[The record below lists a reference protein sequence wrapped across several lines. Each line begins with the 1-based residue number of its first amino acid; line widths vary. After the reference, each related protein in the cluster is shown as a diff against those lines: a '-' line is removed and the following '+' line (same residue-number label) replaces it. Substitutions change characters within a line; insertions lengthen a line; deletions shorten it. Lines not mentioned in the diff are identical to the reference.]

1 MITSGDSLFKNH
13 HFHAFAALHLHSNFI
28 GRIES
33 ISTDFKI
40 ESYSH
45 RLNILFKNG
54 HSLVYEVPHECDVTK
69 ALPEDL
75 IAQCAMLYDLPSI
88 GKEPDDT

>member
-1 MITSGDSLFKNH
+1 MIRTTDPSFRNH
-13 HFHAFAALHLHSNFI
+13 HFHAFAALHLHSNFK

-45 RLNILFKNG
+45 LLLVLFKNG
-54 HSLVYEVPHECDVTK
+54 HSLNYEVPHECDITK
-69 ALPEDL
+69 GLPEAF
-75 IAQCAMLYDLPSI
+75 IAQCAMLYDLPPI
-88 GKEPDDT
+88 GDKADDT